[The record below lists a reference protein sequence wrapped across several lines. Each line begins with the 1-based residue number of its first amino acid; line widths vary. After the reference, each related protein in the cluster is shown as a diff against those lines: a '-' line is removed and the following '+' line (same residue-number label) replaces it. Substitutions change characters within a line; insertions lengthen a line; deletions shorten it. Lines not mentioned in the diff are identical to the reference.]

1 MIKIVLEV
9 NSTLNNE
16 IQMNHN
22 VIMLRA
28 RVSNK

>member
-1 MIKIVLEV
+1 MIKIVVEV
-9 NSTLNNE
+9 NLNRINE
-16 IQMNHN
+16 TKMNHN